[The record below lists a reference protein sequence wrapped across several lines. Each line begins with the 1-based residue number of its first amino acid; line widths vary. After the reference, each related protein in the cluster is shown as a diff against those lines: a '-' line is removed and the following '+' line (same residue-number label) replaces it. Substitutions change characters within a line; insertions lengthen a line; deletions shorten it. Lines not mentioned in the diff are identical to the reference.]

1 MIGIK
6 VLCNRDKDINTGG
19 MVLATIASE
28 PFLATSPDAPF
39 GIATSP
45 QPCVFVV
52 FDDGDNR
59 HRSFHLRRVS
69 NLTINDSKLFKT
81 ES

>member
-1 MIGIK
+1 MIGIS
-6 VLCNRDKDINTGG
+6 VICNADKDINTGG

-45 QPCVFVV
+45 QPCVYVV
-52 FDDGDNR
+52 FDDGENR
-59 HRSFHLRRVS
+59 HRQFHLRRVS
-69 NLTINDSKLFKT
+69 NLIIHDTNLFNR
-81 ES
+81 